1 MSDCRRYQDLIEE
14 YLDGTLDESRL
25 QELKAHAAACE
36 TCAEE
41 LRHSDVMR
49 EVIVDAFEPPTTAK
63 DAVAQIVAKCPGRS
77 YKVEAWA
84 FHGRLA
90 LAAGILLAV
99 GTIVGFV
106 LGRSGSVPVD
116 EMAALT
122 RAPMRVAGLEGT
134 VLVRHEGSDAWRA
147 LKSDAAIYLGDTFHC
162 TSQSNLTLEVGDKST
177 LQIVEN
183 SMLALMSSDG
193 ETRFHLEHGHCRASL
208 QSPHGPFFISTPH
221 GRVEALGTEFT
232 VTVE

>member
-1 MSDCRRYQDLIEE
+1 MNDCRRYQDLIEE

-25 QELKAHAAACE
+25 QDLKAHAAACE

-41 LRHSDVMR
+41 LRRSDVMR
-49 EVIVDAFEPPTTAK
+49 EMIVDAFEPQATAK
-63 DAVAQIVAKCPGRS
+63 DAAAQILAKCPNWS
-77 YKVEAWA
+77 HKTEAWT
-84 FHGRLA
+84 FHGRMAIAAAIL
-90 LAAGILLAV
+90 LAAGAIL
-99 GTIVGFV
+99 GFA
-106 LGRSGSVPVD
+106 LGRSGSVPID
-116 EMAALT
+116 ERAALT

-134 VLVRHEGSDAWRA
+134 VLVRHEGSDTWHA
-147 LKSDAAIYLGDTFHC
+147 LKSDAAVYLGDTFHC
-162 TSQSNLTLEVGDKST
+162 TSKSSLTLEVGDKSS

>member
-1 MSDCRRYQDLIEE
+1 MNDCRRYQDLIEE
-14 YLDGTLDESRL
+14 YLDGTIDGSRL

-36 TCAEE
+36 RCAEE
-41 LRHSDVMR
+41 LRRSDMMR

-63 DAVAQIVAKCPGRS
+63 DAAARVMAKCPNRPH
-77 YKVEAWA
+77 KVEVQA
-84 FHGRLA
+84 FPGRLA
-90 LAAGILLAV
+90 VAAGILLAAGV
-99 GTIVGFV
+99 IVGFA
-106 LGRSGSVPVD
+106 LGRSGSVSPD
-116 EMAALT
+116 ELAALT

-134 VLVRHEGSDAWRA
+134 VLVRHEGSDAWRS
-147 LKSDAAIYLGDTFHC
+147 LKSDAAVYLGDTFHC
-162 TSQSNLTLEVGDKST
+162 TSRSNLTLEVGDRST
-177 LQIVEN
+177 LEIVEN

-193 ETRFHLEHGHCRASL
+193 QTRFHLEHGHCRASL

>member
-1 MSDCRRYQDLIEE
+1 MNDCRRYQDLIEE

-41 LRHSDVMR
+41 LRRSDVMR
-49 EVIVDAFEPPTTAK
+49 EVIVDAFEPQARAK
-63 DAVAQIVAKCPGRS
+63 DAAARILAKCPKRPGEVRAWSIRGRM
-77 YKVEAWA
+77 AI
-84 FHGRLA
+84 
-90 LAAGILLAV
+90 AAGIVLAV

-106 LGRSGSVPVD
+106 LGRSGSVSPD
-116 EMAALT
+116 ELAALT

-147 LKSDAAIYLGDTFHC
+147 LKSDAAVYLGDTFHC

-177 LQIVEN
+177 LQVVEN
-183 SMLALMSSDG
+183 SMLALMSSGG

>member
-1 MSDCRRYQDLIEE
+1 MNDCRRYQDLIEE

-25 QELKAHAAACE
+25 QELKAHAAVCKA
-36 TCAEE
+36 CAEE
-41 LRHSDVMR
+41 LRRSDVMR

-63 DAVAQIVAKCPGRS
+63 DAAAQVMAKCPNRPGEVRAWSIRGRM
-77 YKVEAWA
+77 AI
-84 FHGRLA
+84 
-90 LAAGILLAV
+90 AAGIVLAV
-99 GTIVGFV
+99 GTIVGIV

-122 RAPMRVAGLEGT
+122 PAPMRVAGLEGT
-134 VLVRHEGSDAWRA
+134 VLVRHEGSDTWRA

-183 SMLALMSSDG
+183 SMLTLVSYHG